1 MTLPPKQ
8 QGNRPRVLVVDDNPD
23 MLETTAAVLSRE
35 FEVLTA
41 RSGEMALQVLTRNSV
56 NVVCTDFEMPGGI
69 NGIELLR
76 EVAVRHPGISAVL
89 VTGYSQLAQ
98 QQKRADDV
106 FLLVVKP
113 YEPRMLVDVVTRAV
127 RYSQMKR
134 AFQELVPDKASL

>member
-35 FEVLTA
+35 FEILTA
-41 RSGEMALQVLTRNSV
+41 RSGELALKVLERNTV
-56 NVVCTDFEMPGGI
+56 NAVCTDFEMPGGM

-76 EVAVRHPGISAVL
+76 KVAVSYPGISAVL

-98 QQKRADDV
+98 QQKRAEDV

-113 YEPRMLVDVVTRAV
+113 YEPRMLVDVVMRAV

-134 AFQELVPDKASL
+134 TFQELVPDKGPL